1 MSWDNIVTTNAP
13 VLVNSRGNEGVTN
26 KIGNASKKKKG
37 KRKGARKGARKGEV
51 GQVEINPV
59 SDKDAKQGGGNNGS
73 AMWTMLCQPVNT
85 TKREF
90 ELMGG

>member
-1 MSWDNIVTTNAP
+1 MNWDNIATTNAP

-37 KRKGARKGARKGEV
+37 KRKGAQKGEV

-59 SDKDAKQGGGNNGS
+59 SDKDAK
-73 AMWTMLCQPVNT
+73 
-85 TKREF
+85 
-90 ELMGG
+90 